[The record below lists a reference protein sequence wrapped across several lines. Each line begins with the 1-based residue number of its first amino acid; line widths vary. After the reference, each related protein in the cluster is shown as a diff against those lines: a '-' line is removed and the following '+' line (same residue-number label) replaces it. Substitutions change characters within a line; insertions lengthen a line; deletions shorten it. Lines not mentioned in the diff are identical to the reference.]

1 MFTLALPQQICKTNA
16 ISLSLPASE
25 KVGDNITGR
34 QKVISIN
41 HHFRLLKM
49 LSATDTK
56 TDIKHNGCF
65 LGKKHPPCARFWVRG
80 IQKSGQIQMD
90 TCLIWSIFQKRQ
102 LCFGEVGEITG
113 ERVVQLFNS
122 SSYRAPKSLQ
132 QELGSIHSR
141 SLATVTPTG
150 NFFNGGLQ
158 KDKKKK
164 KKDNVKIIQSWWE
177 WAVYTDYKL
186 DDLVMNIYIYIYTFI
201 W

>member
-1 MFTLALPQQICKTNA
+1 MFTLALPQRICKTNA
-16 ISLSLPASE
+16 ISLSLPASV

-65 LGKKHPPCARFWVRG
+65 LGKKHPACGRYWVRG
-80 IQKSGQIQMD
+80 IQKSGRIQMD
-90 TCLIWSIFQKRQ
+90 TYTCLIWLNLQVRQ

-113 ERVVQLFNS
+113 ERVVGPFNL
-122 SSYRAPKSLQ
+122 SSYQAPKPLQ

-150 NFFNGGLQ
+150 NFF
-158 KDKKKK
+158 
-164 KKDNVKIIQSWWE
+164 
-177 WAVYTDYKL
+177 
-186 DDLVMNIYIYIYTFI
+186 
-201 W
+201 